1 MAKLSPIVPDASVVT
16 QPIAPVTVDVST
28 NPVTDNSGSVVA
40 RPGSALG
47 MSEAY
52 AKAAQSGDP
61 AQLLQFAK
69 SARGTEF
76 EEPALNAWRGMANRV
91 ATFDDITNAVDKKG
105 GPQTPA
111 GKLETV
117 NQWPKAQNEPS
128 ILRGLAEHLMGN
140 PNARLFVSEGLI
152 KPRMIYD
159 RNGKPL
165 QENWTE
171 SGVLKNVIDPITGKE
186 VSPQEY
192 GLRGAGITDT
202 TQTLPYIASKDQ
214 LKFNQDES
222 NKAQAATNDIAASAG
237 QQAILHSTAAG
248 LSDQLFHS
256 LDNQNLIAPNE
267 RRELSSFAARAVQLG
282 GSASQGLNALD
293 QYTRGGG
300 ASLSEEQKKY
310 LGATVGALGYGVDAG
325 GNVVDKNGKH
335 VDVSKLKS
343 LQESGAFGRN
353 FEQTFQQT
361 VDQARNSIAYKKMNA
376 QQQQTFDQI
385 LDLTKMAEQKKMEL
399 AQKHGANA
407 NLPFLMSPILSNMTD
422 QYARFQVQQQVGM
435 ANADLAKDYADY
447 RAKMMQSYPP
457 GTAPAP
463 GEIEAAY
470 TRTPQYLE
478 KRDVIM
484 KEIRQTMSTI
494 EKTKNTK
501 NVIATSEIG
510 GEAPQTAVN
519 AIKPP
524 STKIDTSKPS
534 NQNEAVTIPEIQ
546 KSNPQGFK
554 VIRENRQFKVKE

>member
-1 MAKLSPIVPDASVVT
+1 MAKLDPVVPDTNVAT
-16 QPIAPVTVDVST
+16 QPVAPVTVDTST
-28 NPVTDNSGSVVA
+28 NPVTDNAGSVVA
-40 RPGSALG
+40 RPGSASG
-47 MSEAY
+47 MSDAY

-91 ATFDDITNAVDKKG
+91 ATFDEITNAIDKKG
-105 GPQTPA
+105 GPQTPT
-111 GKLETV
+111 GKLEAV
-117 NQWPKAQNEPS
+117 NQWPKSQNEPS

-140 PNARLFVSEGLI
+140 PNARYFVSEGMI
-152 KPRMIYD
+152 KPRMIMD

-171 SGVLKNVIDPITGKE
+171 SGVLKNVIDPVTGKE

-214 LKFNQDES
+214 LKFNQDEA

-256 LDNQNLIAPNE
+256 LKEQNLIAPDE
-267 RRELSSFAARAVQLG
+267 RTQLASFASRAVQQG
-282 GSASQGLNALD
+282 ASSSQGLNALD

-300 ASLSEEQKKY
+300 ASLSEEQKKS
-310 LGATVGALGYGVDAG
+310 LAATVKGAGLDVDAG
-325 GNVVDKNGKH
+325 GNIVDKNGKH

-343 LQESGAFGRN
+343 LQETGAFGRN

-361 VDQARNSIAYKKMNA
+361 VDQAKNSLAYKKMNA

-385 LDLTKMAEQKKMEL
+385 LDLTKMAEQKKIEL
-399 AQKHGANA
+399 AQKHGTNA
-407 NLPFLMSPILSNMTD
+407 NLPFLMSPVLSNMTD

-463 GEIEAAY
+463 GEIETAY
-470 TRTPQYLE
+470 TRTPQYLQ
-478 KRDVIM
+478 KRDEIM
-484 KEIRQTMSTI
+484 NQIRQTMSTI
-494 EKTKNTK
+494 EKTKNTG
-501 NVIATSEIG
+501 NVIATEKVA
-510 GEAPQTAVN
+510 GEVPQQAVN

-524 STKIDTSKPS
+524 STTIDTTKPTT
-534 NQNEAVTIPEIQ
+534 QNEAVTIPEIQ